1 LNQSK
6 NNFTA
11 VGLGEVLFDV
21 FPSGKKLG
29 GAPVNFAYHLNSLG
43 INCYPVSAV
52 GNDKTGKELIQTI
65 QSNTL
70 STKYIQFNSNFPTGT
85 VQVELNEEGIPN
97 YIIRENVAWDNIEMN
112 NVLID
117 LARKCNVVYFG
128 TLAQR
133 SEASKH
139 TITNF
144 IENASG
150 NCIKAFDVNLRQS
163 FYSNKIIENSL
174 QLASVLKL
182 NTDELSTVASI
193 FGYTGSTET
202 ILSSLISN
210 FGLKSIALTKGNEGS
225 ILVSSD
231 KISTMKPENISV
243 IDTVGAGDAFT
254 AGLVYGLLMD
264 FDIEKT
270 NRIANQL
277 ASYVCSKT
285 GATPKLE
292 ERLLDKVK

>member
-43 INCYPVSAV
+43 INCYPVSEV

-70 STKYIQFNSNFPTGT
+70 ST
-85 VQVELNEEGIPN
+85 QVELNEEGIPN
-97 YIIRENVAWDNIEMN
+97 YIIRENVACDNIEMN